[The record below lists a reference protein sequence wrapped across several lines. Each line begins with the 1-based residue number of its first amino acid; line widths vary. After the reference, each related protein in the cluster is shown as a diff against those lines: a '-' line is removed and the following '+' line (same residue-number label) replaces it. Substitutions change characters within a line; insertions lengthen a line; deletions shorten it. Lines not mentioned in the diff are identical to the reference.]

1 MGMNRIGIVG
11 AGPAGARAAFLLKQA
26 GVDVVVFE
34 KSRGPGGR
42 CATRWAGEGRWDH
55 GAPGFT
61 VSDSALEPLIQDGVR
76 RGILSRWGGASGS
89 GERALWTG
97 NPSMSALS
105 GAWLEGVELETQTR
119 VTGLGPDGRI
129 QAEKQGE
136 VREFRVDHV
145 ALAIPA
151 PQVCELLEET
161 HPFQE
166 PLGAVHYAGTLTAML
181 EFEDAVP
188 VDWERLELEDPI
200 LQTVIRNQT
209 KSGRPA
215 GERWVLHGT
224 AADAEG
230 HMHLEK
236 EVVGER
242 LMNALR
248 RHLKDLPEPS
258 TVMGHRWKYAN
269 VVRPCGVPFLRS
281 ESLSVIGDGLLGGG
295 VEGALLSAQKWVQAL
310 VGAEA

>member
-1 MGMNRIGIVG
+1 
-11 AGPAGARAAFLLKQA
+11 
-26 GVDVVVFE
+26 
-34 KSRGPGGR
+34 
-42 CATRWAGEGRWDH
+42 
-55 GAPGFT
+55 
-61 VSDSALEPLIQDGVR
+61 
-76 RGILSRWGGASGS
+76 
-89 GERALWTG
+89 
-97 NPSMSALS
+97 
-105 GAWLEGVELETQTR
+105 
-119 VTGLGPDGRI
+119 
-129 QAEKQGE
+129 
-136 VREFRVDHV
+136 
-145 ALAIPA
+145 
-151 PQVCELLEET
+151 
-161 HPFQE
+161 
-166 PLGAVHYAGTLTAML
+166 ML

-281 ESLSVIGDGLLGGG
+281 ESLSVIGDGLLGGESRG
-295 VEGALLSAQKWVQAL
+295 LF
-310 VGAEA
+310 